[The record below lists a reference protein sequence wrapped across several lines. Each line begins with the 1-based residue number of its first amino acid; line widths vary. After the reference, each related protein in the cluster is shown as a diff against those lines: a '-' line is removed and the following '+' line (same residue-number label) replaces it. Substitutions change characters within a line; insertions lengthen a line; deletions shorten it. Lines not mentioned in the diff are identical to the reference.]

1 MEFMIIYLLL
11 VQLFYMVSSDPPN
24 SKLYENSLCQNCTL
38 EVRLRHLELLVEKLL
53 AMNSA
58 DQSVNWLN
66 NFAFGLASAVTGFG
80 FNLVVAL
87 FGIYYTYR
95 INKKFKNLERVE
107 ELRYQCRLERMQFPL
122 AADHESAML
131 PERW

>member
-11 VQLFYMVSSDPPN
+11 VQLFYVVSSDQPN
-24 SKLYENSLCQNCTL
+24 SKLYEDSSCQNCTL
-38 EVRLRHLELLVEKLL
+38 EVRHLELLVEKLL

-95 INKKFKNLERVE
+95 INKKFNNWERVE

-122 AADHESAML
+122 TVDHESAML
-131 PERW
+131 LERW

>member
-1 MEFMIIYLLL
+1 M
-11 VQLFYMVSSDPPN
+11 
-24 SKLYENSLCQNCTL
+24 L

-53 AMNSA
+53 AMNLA

-87 FGIYYTYR
+87 FGIYYTYC
-95 INKKFKNLERVE
+95 INKKFKNWERAE

-122 AADHESAML
+122 TADHESAML